1 MLANSLYGFVPD
13 FYNKALRCGIVE
25 TMRADVI
32 K

>member
-1 MLANSLYGFVPD
+1 VPD